1 MLSHIVLFLSTCS
14 LRPSSYLRKVRH
26 HHTHRLSLETVN
38 RNNPVYIFEAC
49 MCTRAHVTVD
59 QRYMDGGKGARDKKK
74 TTTRETHPTQST
86 FTIYVYIK
94 EIVEDSRCARLNIS
108 FFVLFKYNMCQDMRS
123 SSYECLNVVFTLFF
137 LCTHSLYSLCTRIYW
152 EKKKKNTNKK
162 KKSHGRVKRAYVFVV
177 VATVRLSFTLVGK
190 YILWMYINN
199 IESCKAK
206 TSVQIEYKLR
216 KLSPSNSIDMVKT
229 TTTTPSSQAIGAH
242 THTPKTDKRQN
253 DMWKNLSAYKKKTT
267 KIIIRTINKKK
278 PLQSNTTTKRDRVR
292 IE

>member
-1 MLSHIVLFLSTCS
+1 MCPFEYLVFRIVQVQYVSRYAFQF
-14 LRPSSYLRKVRH
+14 VRM
-26 HHTHRLSLETVN
+26 
-38 RNNPVYIFEAC
+38 FEC
-49 MCTRAHVTVD
+49 RVH
-59 QRYMDGGKGARDKKK
+59 
-74 TTTRETHPTQST
+74 
-86 FTIYVYIK
+86 
-94 EIVEDSRCARLNIS
+94 S
-108 FFVLFKYNMCQDMRS
+108 FFSMHTFSLLFVHENILG
-123 SSYECLNVVFTLFF
+123 E
-137 LCTHSLYSLCTRIYW
+137 
-152 EKKKKNTNKK
+152 EKKNTNKK